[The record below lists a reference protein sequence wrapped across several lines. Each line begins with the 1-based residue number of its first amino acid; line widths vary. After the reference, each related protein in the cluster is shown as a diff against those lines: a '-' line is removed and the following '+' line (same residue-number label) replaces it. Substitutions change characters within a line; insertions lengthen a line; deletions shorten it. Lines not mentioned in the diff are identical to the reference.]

1 MSTDAVTES
10 GQPSTE
16 VSVANAYC
24 VVYRLENSEWA
35 VTGEG
40 WSQVHLYKDEADNTH
55 RVVAWTVS
63 DFKVVLNCNVTHLCK
78 YKKKSPDFH
87 KFQDEN
93 SAVFGFGFYKKEE
106 SLKEADR
113 FMAKVLAVI
122 NAAKAVVKSLQD
134 PVNLAS
140 VASVTIP
147 SALSPSS
154 FSPPPGL
161 GSGLVARSPR
171 SPPASSS
178 ALLSAN
184 NNQTRARDSSRVN
197 SMINLGTRS
206 TPVSPI
212 INTNTPLSAL
222 SFKGTTSSAAS
233 NNGAGAVSSAAVGA
247 DRRQEPRRGT
257 VMDRIQ
263 TLASTTGQPILL
275 SGGTSASPP
284 TQPRKPIPPP
294 LPPAHGASSEQKA
307 SSSTNPSPTNVS
319 APQQPASPKR
329 ASFLKDP
336 TVNPTAHTTESKQMD
351 DYYIKGVPPLGKLK
365 ILPPKHARAFSN
377 GVNENITDPYGVIHT
392 QHVKYDALT
401 RSYKGLPADWEAA
414 LKKQFG
420 LPPNRVETVKLEA
433 YHARI
438 PAVLVQMKDY
448 LISHG
453 GLQVEGIFRIAPDA
467 DECTFVKRQLND
479 NTFVDC
485 KDINCLSNLIKV
497 WFRELPQNML
507 DVADK
512 AAIHA
517 CDDEAAAGR
526 IIAALPE
533 PNQSIMNWL
542 LDLCVEV
549 MQHQAVNKM
558 SAQNMA
564 VVIAPNLFSTNESD
578 KMASLIFSQR
588 VANFFHKAILFR
600 EKQWIPLQ

>member
-1 MSTDAVTES
+1 MSNDAVTEN

-24 VVYRLENSEWA
+24 VVYRLENAEWV

-40 WSQVHLYKDEADNTH
+40 WSQVHMYKDEADNTH
-55 RVVAWTVS
+55 RVVGWTVS

-93 SAVFGFGFYKKEE
+93 STVYGFGFYKKEE

-122 NAAKAVVKSLQD
+122 NAAKAAVKLLPD
-134 PVNLAS
+134 PVTLATAAS
-140 VASVTIP
+140 VAIP
-147 SALSPSS
+147 SPLNPSS
-154 FSPPPGL
+154 FSPPGP
-161 GSGLVARSPR
+161 SSRSPG

-178 ALLSAN
+178 ALLPSN
-184 NNQTRARDSSRVN
+184 NNQNRPRDSSRVN
-197 SMINLGTRS
+197 SMITLGARS
-206 TPVSPI
+206 TPALPSVNN
-212 INTNTPLSAL
+212 NTTLSSKSAAGSAAANSGASGTSAL
-222 SFKGTTSSAAS
+222 S
-233 NNGAGAVSSAAVGA
+233 A

-263 TLASTTGQPILL
+263 NLASSTGQPILL
-275 SGGTSASPP
+275 SGGAAAS
-284 TQPRKPIPPP
+284 QPSQSRKPTPPP
-294 LPPAHGASSEQKA
+294 LPPALAASSELKA
-307 SSSTNPSPTNVS
+307 SSSTNPSPTNS

-329 ASFLKDP
+329 ASFFKDP
-336 TVNPTAHTTESKQMD
+336 TINPTAHTAESKQMD

-377 GVNENITDPYGVIHT
+377 GVNESITDPYGVIHT
-392 QHVKYDALT
+392 QHVKYDAST

-433 YHARI
+433 YNSRI

-479 NTFVDC
+479 NTFTEC

-549 MQHQAVNKM
+549 TQHQAVNKM

-564 VVIAPNLFSTNESD
+564 VVIAPNLFSTNDSD